1 MGVPWDGKGLRL
13 TLVSCTLQGEA
24 HSYAAHCLFEMMNST
39 SCFTRDSLWVCR
51 TGHDPMEEKNSPQ
64 GVVTMCGMRHS
75 VEHAGS
81 DSHSDSCAQCT
92 QPGVPP
98 CFMSVVADGELTLIS
113 VGDAGTGWAG
123 CVAKEV
129 AARCQLEML
138 SAYTGAWLKR
148 WRFSVSLDGHGDAGS
163 EPSG

>member
-98 CFMSVVADGELTLIS
+98 CFMSVVADGERTLMWETL
-113 VGDAGTGWAG
+113 GQGG
-123 CVAKEV
+123 
-129 AARCQLEML
+129 Q
-138 SAYTGAWLKR
+138 GAWLKR
-148 WRFSVSLDGHGDAGS
+148 WPLGVNLKCSRHTRVRG
-163 EPSG
+163 